1 VAALVTTH
9 GTAERERLAAL
20 APLVERALDLAPQE
34 LAVWLAALR
43 AEQPALASEV
53 EALLSAEDE
62 LDARGFLGG
71 RALTG
76 MVWPDGSLEGKQ
88 VGAYVLERPL
98 GRGGMGSVWAAR
110 RSDGRYQ
117 GRAAVKLLNLAL
129 LDPVGSAR
137 FRREGTA
144 LALLAHPNI
153 ARLLDAGVTDGGQPY
168 LILEHVDG
176 IRIDQYCDERKLGV
190 SERVVLFQQ
199 VLDAVAHAH
208 THLIV
213 HRDLKPSNILVTA
226 DGTVKLLD
234 FGIAKLIEERGGTE
248 NTDLTGAGGTP
259 FTPEYAAPEQVS
271 GGEITT
277 ATDIYALGVLL
288 YVLLAGRHPT
298 GRTGLSVAEH
308 LRATVDTEP
317 PRLSSA
323 VVSRTGDAEDL
334 AAARRSTPNRLR
346 REFLGDLDN
355 IVGKALK
362 KPPGERYP
370 AVGALAE
377 DLRRYL
383 AHEPVSARPDSLR
396 YRAGKFLLRN
406 RAPVAVGTLAAFALI
421 GAAGRERQ
429 LRGQAEAETR
439 KAVAVEQYLV
449 SVFGAA
455 DPFSPPEAQQGDTA
469 ARALLDRGAERIDTS
484 LAEDPEVRAEL
495 RVALGRVYAN
505 LAFYDRAEV
514 QLRRALAERRA
525 VYGPRHVAVAEA
537 MDELGKALFR
547 QGHLDEA
554 DSLLRGALAQRRTLL
569 GNQHDATAES
579 LEHLAELLGDRE
591 DFVGAGATAREAL
604 AIRRALHGDSS
615 LTVAESRHGLARLLH
630 SQGDYADAAALLR
643 QALLVR
649 ERRLGSTHPLT
660 AQTMYDL
667 ASAEEF
673 LGNFEGAERL
683 YRLALGIQQRSL
695 GPSHPSVARSL
706 NGLGQMLFHRTTRA
720 QEADSL
726 VREALAVNRR
736 AFGERHSAVSTNL
749 GNLAVMARE
758 KGDFDQ
764 AERLLREAL
773 AIDRALYGP
782 EHTYIGFD
790 LNELAG
796 VLRLRG
802 RPDAAIPLLREAQ
815 AQSRRLVGEDHRNTL
830 SVTLHLARALRES
843 GSLTEAESLFR
854 SALVRLEPQEAEART
869 LTIPAQVA
877 LGRTLTAMGRIEDA
891 LPLLERTLTL
901 SHDEFGPEHW
911 RTAEARLALG
921 ECLLLRHQ
929 YRRAEGL
936 LREAYVV
943 LDRDRRAQPLVAR
956 DAGNALHRL
965 YRAWGKPAEAQKYA
979 PHRRG

>member
-1 VAALVTTH
+1 MTGHDTAA
-9 GTAERERLAAL
+9 RERLAAL
-20 APLVERALDLAPQE
+20 GPLVERALDLPVEERA
-34 LAVWLAALR
+34 AWLTTLR
-43 AEQPALASEV
+43 SERPALASDV
-53 EALLSAEDE
+53 EALLAAEDE

-71 RALTG
+71 RALTD
-76 MVWPDGSLEGKQ
+76 MVWPERSLAGQQ
-88 VGAYVLERPL
+88 VGAYTLERPL
-98 GRGGMGSVWAAR
+98 GRGGMGSVWLAQ

-117 GRAAVKLLNLAL
+117 GQAAVKLLNLAL

-168 LILEHVDG
+168 LILEYVDG
-176 IRIDQYCDERKLGV
+176 LRIDQFCDERQLGI
-190 SERVVLFQQ
+190 SERLVLFQQ

-234 FGIAKLIEERGGTE
+234 FGIAKLLEGERGGTE
-248 NTDLTGAGGTP
+248 HTELTEAGGMP

-288 YVLLAGRHPT
+288 YLLLAGRHPT
-298 GRTGLSVAEH
+298 GRTGLSVAEY

-323 VVSRTGDAEDL
+323 VGPPTGDAEDV

-355 IVGKALK
+355 IVAKTLK
-362 KPPGERYP
+362 KRPEERY
-370 AVGALAE
+370 ATVGALAE

-383 AHEPVSARPDSLR
+383 AHEPVAARPDSLR
-396 YRAGKFLLRN
+396 YRVGKFLLRN
-406 RAPVAVGTLAAFALI
+406 RVPVAVGTIAAFGLI
-421 GAAGRERQ
+421 GGAARERQ
-429 LRGQAEAETR
+429 LRGQAEAEAR
-439 KAVAVEQYLV
+439 KAVAVERYLV

-455 DPFSPPEAQQGDTA
+455 DPFSLPEAEQGDIA
-469 ARALLDRGAERIDTS
+469 ARALLDRGAERIDTA
-484 LAEDPEVRAEL
+484 LAEDPAVRAEL

-525 VYGPRHVAVAEA
+525 LYGPRHIAVAEA

-554 DSLLRGALAQRRTLL
+554 DTLLRDALAQRRTLV
-569 GNQHDATAES
+569 GKQHDATAES

-591 DFVGAGATAREAL
+591 DFIGAGAIAREAL

-615 LTVAESRHGLARLLH
+615 LAVAESRQGLARLLH
-630 SQGDYADAAALLR
+630 SQGEYADAAALLR
-643 QALLVR
+643 QALVVR
-649 ERRLGSTHPLT
+649 EHRLGSNHPLT
-660 AQTMYDL
+660 AQTIYDL
-667 ASAEEF
+667 AGAEEF
-673 LGNFEGAERL
+673 LGNFQESERL
-683 YRLALGIQQRSL
+683 YRQALVIQQKSL
-695 GPSHPSVARSL
+695 GPYHPAVARSL
-706 NGLGQMLFHRTTRA
+706 NGLGQMLFHRTQRA

-726 VREALAVNRR
+726 VREALALNRR
-736 AFGERHSAVSTNL
+736 AFGERHSAVSSNL

-758 KGDFDQ
+758 KGDFDE

-773 AIDRALYGP
+773 AIDRELYGP

-830 SVTLHLARALRES
+830 SVTVHLARALRES
-843 GSLTEAESLFR
+843 GRLTEAESLFR
-854 SALVRLEPQEAEART
+854 NALVRLEPQLAETRT

-877 LGRTLTAMGRIEDA
+877 LGRTLTAMGRSNDA
-891 LPLLERTLTL
+891 LPLLERMLIL
-901 SHDEFGPEHW
+901 SRNEFGPQHW

-921 ECLLLRHQ
+921 ECLFLQRQ

-943 LDRDRRAQPLVAR
+943 LDHDRRAQPLVAR
-956 DAGNALHRL
+956 DAGKALERL
-965 YRAWGKPAEAQKYA
+965 YRAWGKPVEAQRYA
-979 PHRRG
+979 PNRRG

>member
-1 VAALVTTH
+1 VTGH
-9 GTAERERLAAL
+9 GTAARERLAAL
-20 APLVERALDLAPQE
+20 APLVERALDLLPQE
-34 LAVWLAALR
+34 RAVWLSTLR

-53 EALLSAEDE
+53 EALLSVEDE

-71 RALTG
+71 RVLSDMAL
-76 MVWPDGSLEGKQ
+76 PEGSIAGKQ
-88 VGAYVLERPL
+88 VGAYILERPL
-98 GRGGMGSVWAAR
+98 GRGGMGSVWLAR

-117 GRAAVKLLNLAL
+117 GLAAVKLLNLAL

-176 IRIDQYCDERKLGV
+176 LRIDQYCDERRLGV
-190 SERVVLFQQ
+190 NERLVLFQQ
-199 VLDAVAHAH
+199 VLDAVALAH

-234 FGIAKLIEERGGTE
+234 FGIAKLLEGERGGTE
-248 NTDLTGAGGTP
+248 HTDLTGAGGMP

-288 YVLLAGRHPT
+288 YLLLAGRHPT

-308 LRATVDTEP
+308 LRATIDTEP

-323 VVSRTGDAEDL
+323 VGSPTGDPEDV

-355 IVGKALK
+355 IVAKALK
-362 KPPGERYP
+362 KPPGERYA
-370 AVGALAE
+370 AVGALAD

-383 AHEPVSARPDSLR
+383 AHEPIAARPDSLR
-396 YRAGKFLLRN
+396 YRVGKFLQRN
-406 RAPVAVGTLAAFALI
+406 RAPVAVGTIAAFALI
-421 GAAGRERQ
+421 GAAGHERQ
-429 LRGQAEAETR
+429 LRGQAEAEAR
-439 KAVAVEQYLV
+439 KAVAVERYLV

-455 DPFSPPEAQQGDTA
+455 DPFSPPEAQQGDSA
-469 ARALLDRGAERIDTS
+469 ARALLDRGAERIDTA

-505 LAFYDRAEV
+505 LGFYDRAEV

-525 VYGPRHVAVAEA
+525 VHGPRHVAVAEA

-554 DSLLRGALAQRRTLL
+554 DSLLRGALAQRRTLF
-569 GNQHDATAES
+569 GQQHDATAES

-591 DFVGAGATAREAL
+591 EFVGAGASAREAL

-615 LTVAESRHGLARLLH
+615 LAVAESRHGLARLLH

-643 QALLVR
+643 QALVVR
-649 ERRLGSTHPLT
+649 ERRLGPTHPLT

-667 ASAEEF
+667 AGAEEF
-673 LGNFEGAERL
+673 LGNFEGSERL

-726 VREALAVNRR
+726 VREALALNRR
-736 AFGERHSAVSTNL
+736 AFGERHSAVSSNL

-758 KGDFDQ
+758 KGDFDE

-830 SVTLHLARALRES
+830 SVTVHLARALRES
-843 GSLTEAESLFR
+843 GRLTEAESLFR
-854 SALVRLEPQEAEART
+854 DALVRLEPQEAEART

-877 LGRTLTAMGRIEDA
+877 LGRTLTAMGRTDDA

-901 SHDEFGPEHW
+901 SQDEFGPRHW

-921 ECLLLRHQ
+921 ESLLLRRQ
-929 YRRAEGL
+929 YRRAEAL

-943 LDRDRRAQPLVAR
+943 LDRDRRAQPQVAR
-956 DAGNALHRL
+956 DAAKALQRL
-965 YRAWGKPAEAQKYA
+965 YQAWGKPAMAQRYA
-979 PHRRG
+979 PARRP